1 MPFPGVLSPGTD
13 EGRRTFQEEAQELA
27 NHYLVALES
36 CSKSF
41 SVKRRRWGCLVANMG
56 FVRRSSGMAEAKEH
70 ERNRKRRR
78 ESRYLRA
85 ARIAYAIAQEALPH
99 YSHPKSP
106 HIYTLPQLAACVLPG
121 FTTLYRA
128 YRLGK
133 DEAGPVGEAGGRGRR
148 RGLRSILPGFAS
160 PRRAPATGAGPDS
173 PIGSSKGSTRWG
185 PKPS

>member
-41 SVKRRRWGCLVANMG
+41 SVKGRRWGCLVANMG

-85 ARIAYAIAQEALPH
+85 ARIAYAIA
-99 YSHPKSP
+99 
-106 HIYTLPQLAACVLPG
+106 
-121 FTTLYRA
+121 
-128 YRLGK
+128 
-133 DEAGPVGEAGGRGRR
+133 
-148 RGLRSILPGFAS
+148 
-160 PRRAPATGAGPDS
+160 
-173 PIGSSKGSTRWG
+173 
-185 PKPS
+185 